1 MLDGTDTHIALG
13 HNRSALGIHHVFSH
27 GVNNGLAFQV
37 NALNLVSGIFWGGIE
52 GHSNAQSCV
61 QTLSKEGKTAF

>member
-1 MLDGTDTHIALG
+1 MLNSADAHVSFG

-27 GVNNGLAFQV
+27 GIYYRFTFQV